1 MNIKIDYTVIPGVS
15 TNCYLLI
22 NKDTDEAVII
32 DPAGNEPQISALI
45 EKNKC
50 HPCAILITHGH
61 YDHIGAARQLAVK
74 YGIKVYAGEHEKEL
88 LADAYKNLS
97 AHMGAKITLEADVW
111 IKDKQHINPAGIDI
125 EVIHTPGHTSGG
137 VSYYVKDASV
147 LFSGDTLFAES
158 VGRTD
163 FATGSFSDIVS
174 SIKDKLFLLHDDK
187 VVFPGHGESTS
198 ISPEKKYNPYCQ

>member
-1 MNIKIDYTVIPGVS
+1 MNIKMDYTVIPGVS

-32 DPAGNEPQISALI
+32 DPAGNEPQISALN

-97 AHMGAKITLEADVW
+97 AHMGAKITLEADVC
-111 IKDKQHINPAGIDI
+111 ILG
-125 EVIHTPGHTSGG
+125 
-137 VSYYVKDASV
+137 
-147 LFSGDTLFAES
+147 
-158 VGRTD
+158 
-163 FATGSFSDIVS
+163 
-174 SIKDKLFLLHDDK
+174 
-187 VVFPGHGESTS
+187 
-198 ISPEKKYNPYCQ
+198 